1 MRFGSNETCLFLV
14 MLETLLFNGI
24 FSGWSVICDMFKE
37 DEMFLDFCDK
47 LVRVFSP
54 FTVRSFAQSIPV

>member
-24 FSGWSVICDMFKE
+24 FSGWSVICDMLKE
-37 DEMFLDFCDK
+37 DKMFLDFCDK
-47 LVRVFSP
+47 LAKGVFLLYCDSKH
-54 FTVRSFAQSIPV
+54 V

>member
-1 MRFGSNETCLFLV
+1 

-37 DEMFLDFCDK
+37 DKMFMDFCDK
-47 LVRVFSP
+47 LVKGVNTP
-54 FTVRSFAQSIPV
+54 

>member
-1 MRFGSNETCLFLV
+1 MRFGSNEACLFLV

-37 DEMFLDFCDK
+37 DKMFMDFCDK
-47 LVRVFSP
+47 LVKGVN
-54 FTVRSFAQSIPV
+54 AL